1 LIALGVPIP
10 NGVIARL
17 DRMGAKIVE
26 ASLPFVD
33 VFFVEVGRAGR

>member
-1 LIALGVPIP
+1 MRNAHFA
-10 NGVIARL
+10 VIARL

-33 VFFVEVGRAGR
+33 VFFVEVR